1 MMQRDSYAHYVRNP
15 RFRLKENAPLTQ
27 KQKRKLG
34 LTKGDKE
41 NGREKN

>member
-1 MMQRDSYAHYVRNP
+1 MMQRDSYAQYVRNP

-34 LTKGDKE
+34 LGKNKKE
-41 NGREKN
+41 DARSSN